1 MWLWSERRRGFPRIF
16 SPSLPDSSTLGSMSV
31 VEQERLARNESLFRE
46 VNERINGIAAEFSR
60 FAGAEEY
67 EYVCE
72 CSDPDCV
79 ERISLTGEEYEQIRA
94 DGTRFVLAPGHVRQ
108 QIERVVQETD
118 DHVVVEKHG
127 VAGDVAADSDPR
139 AA

>member
-1 MWLWSERRRGFPRIF
+1 MG
-16 SPSLPDSSTLGSMSV
+16 V

-79 ERISLTGEEYEQIRA
+79 ERIALTLEGYEQIRA
-94 DGTRFVLAPGHVRQ
+94 DGTRFVLAPGHVRE
-108 QIERVVQETD
+108 QIEHVVEETR

-127 VAGDVAADSDPR
+127 VAGEIAAESDPR